1 MGTCRGRWEQVDG
14 NRCKKRAMGTCRR
27 RWMEIN
33 DDRYKQREGSGRK
46 LRAVDR
52 RSCAR
57 WVQVMCGEKGAVK
70 RGSKQFVEVGNEG
83 KVLVVG

>member
-1 MGTCRGRWEQVDG
+1 MEIKDDRYKQ
-14 NRCKKRAMGTCRR
+14 RAMGTCRR
-27 RWMEIN
+27 RWMEKK
-33 DDRYKQREGSGRK
+33 DDRCKQREGSGHK

-83 KVLVVG
+83 RVLVVG